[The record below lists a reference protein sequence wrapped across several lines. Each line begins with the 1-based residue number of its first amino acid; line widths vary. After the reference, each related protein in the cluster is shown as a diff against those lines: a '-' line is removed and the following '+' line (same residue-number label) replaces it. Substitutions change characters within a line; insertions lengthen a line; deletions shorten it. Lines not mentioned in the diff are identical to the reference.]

1 MKNVLLILI
10 CTIFGMVSCAPI
22 DRCDYKVVIGYRI
35 QDSSVTDTI
44 FIENVPEGCVP
55 YFALGKD
62 GLQLKVERMYPTYNR
77 TLYNGTKTVTVEH
90 FDYTI
95 TRQFKV
101 NKINGEE
108 IH

>member
-1 MKNVLLILI
+1 MKNVLIILI
-10 CTIFGMVSCAPI
+10 CTIFGLVSCDPCS
-22 DRCDYKVVIGYRI
+22 RCDYKVVIEYRI
-35 QDSSVTDTI
+35 QNNTVTDTI
-44 FIENVPEGCVP
+44 IIENVPEGCVP

-62 GLQLKVERMYPTYNR
+62 GLQLKVEGSYPRYNR
-77 TLYNGTKTVTVEH
+77 ILYNGTKPATVEH

-101 NKINGEE
+101 NNINGKE